1 VSWTEPARELMDRLG
16 AGMDELWALLFAA
29 QSGALQLALVVALDD
44 DRSVTE
50 AAVDLGQAL
59 EGLEWVRPQLP
70 SGGPAVDLGPA
81 RFEDVPACR
90 AGIAGL
96 LTAAVEVVVSML
108 REHTEELD
116 TPELLAVARAVTLV
130 GSASCTSPAA
140 CRDGTDPER
149 RPAPRRQPPPAARH
163 GRPGPGPVRRR
174 GCRACRGRGILGPAA
189 RSWPTRPAA
198 VRRRPAR
205 ARVAHVRRAGPP
217 PGGERAAGRRAR
229 RGRSFPKLGG
239 RGAAGRVGAAW
250 GAAATAVRAAGDLLA
265 THRDAAGGWGNQ
277 HAALLDDP
285 RVRAIALAEV
295 AALVV
300 PLVET
305 TEQLGLRSGQAGVPW
320 SQVQQLLPPTGVRIR
335 LAAQVRAAAG
345 APTDQAMAQIEV
357 ARPALRVGEPLV
369 ELDDRLGRLH
379 RVAWQLTREPHV
391 GAATLTDFAAA
402 AVLVHEAAAR
412 TLRRLTRSA
421 PDQALV
427 PRLRNNVETVNRS
440 GAAWQRVHL
449 TLRSLRTATPGL
461 AAVRGDM
468 MAVRRLLR
476 EVTRAEGGIQATRA
490 LPVLLGGVGSYVDVA
505 SWNAQALDRVA
516 GTGQAY
522 LQGRTL
528 VAGLAV
534 PGDEPPRPMR
544 VPAAPLR

>member
-1 VSWTEPARELMDRLG
+1 VTGRTRSGDLLRDASHHLLRGTVVLARDRFDDAAAAHAAVAAYQDLLHGLG
-16 AGMDELWALLFAA
+16 RLARQLFGADLRVPGLRMSAERDPRRAASVRLVDEL
-29 QSGALQLALVVALDD
+29 D
-44 DRSVTE
+44 
-50 AAVDLGQAL
+50 AVG
-59 EGLEWVRPQLP
+59 
-70 SGGPAVDLGPA
+70 
-81 RFEDVPACR
+81 RF
-90 AGIAGL
+90 
-96 LTAAVEVVVSML
+96 
-108 REHTEELD
+108 
-116 TPELLAVARAVTLV
+116 
-130 GSASCTSPAA
+130 
-140 CRDGTDPER
+140 
-149 RPAPRRQPPPAARH
+149 
-163 GRPGPGPVRRR
+163 
-174 GCRACRGRGILGPAA
+174 
-189 RSWPTRPAA
+189 RSWE
-198 VRRRPAR
+198 
-205 ARVAHVRRAGPP
+205 AGAPL
-217 PGGERAAGRRAR
+217 AG
-229 RGRSFPKLGG
+229 
-239 RGAAGRVGAAW
+239 VGAAW

-369 ELDDRLGRLH
+369 ELGDRLGRLH

>member
-1 VSWTEPARELMDRLG
+1 
-16 AGMDELWALLFAA
+16 
-29 QSGALQLALVVALDD
+29 
-44 DRSVTE
+44 
-50 AAVDLGQAL
+50 
-59 EGLEWVRPQLP
+59 
-70 SGGPAVDLGPA
+70 
-81 RFEDVPACR
+81 
-90 AGIAGL
+90 
-96 LTAAVEVVVSML
+96 
-108 REHTEELD
+108 
-116 TPELLAVARAVTLV
+116 
-130 GSASCTSPAA
+130 
-140 CRDGTDPER
+140 
-149 RPAPRRQPPPAARH
+149 
-163 GRPGPGPVRRR
+163 
-174 GCRACRGRGILGPAA
+174 
-189 RSWPTRPAA
+189 
-198 VRRRPAR
+198 
-205 ARVAHVRRAGPP
+205 
-217 PGGERAAGRRAR
+217 
-229 RGRSFPKLGG
+229 
-239 RGAAGRVGAAW
+239 
-250 GAAATAVRAAGDLLA
+250 
-265 THRDAAGGWGNQ
+265 
-277 HAALLDDP
+277 
-285 RVRAIALAEV
+285 
-295 AALVV
+295 
-300 PLVET
+300 
-305 TEQLGLRSGQAGVPW
+305 
-320 SQVQQLLPPTGVRIR
+320 
-335 LAAQVRAAAG
+335 
-345 APTDQAMAQIEV
+345 MAQIEV

-369 ELDDRLGRLH
+369 ELGDRLGRLH

-391 GAATLTDFAAA
+391 GAATLT
-402 AVLVHEAAAR
+402 AR